1 MEGPVSTSPLQ
12 PPHRTMRRRQ
22 LSHAR
27 SSWSSGDTPAGPVVV
42 GRSRK
47 AIVPLMAPWEHA
59 IHRWLLIISSDTS
72 CIQLSLWMNGVA
84 QCLFHHIP
92 ICDHVFTI
100 QSNTMKFGG
109 KKGSSNDTLFSFM
122 AEWNWRPPQLQF
134 SGASPQTYCHPSKT
148 KIILFK
154 LSTHFSMLVKW
165 LARDEI
171 NRTNRKM

>member
-92 ICDHVFTI
+92 ICDHVFTT
-100 QSNTMKFGG
+100 QSNTMKFRGERKDPAMTHSLVLWLNETG
-109 KKGSSNDTLFSFM
+109 DRRSYNLVEHLHKHTAIHPCEDNDDSF
-122 AEWNWRPPQLQF
+122 
-134 SGASPQTYCHPSKT
+134 
-148 KIILFK
+148 
-154 LSTHFSMLVKW
+154 
-165 LARDEI
+165 
-171 NRTNRKM
+171 